1 MISKFFIHRPKFAFV
16 ISIVITLAGSLSL
29 MTLPVNLYPE
39 IAPTQIQVT
48 ATYPGASADVVEET
62 VLRPLEEQING
73 VEGMEFMESTA
84 SNSGLA
90 TITVTFK
97 TGVDGD
103 MAQVNVKNR
112 ASLAESSLPPEVMR
126 DGVQTLKQSTS
137 MLLGINLIGESEQFD
152 TTFLSNYAISNLQ
165 EPLARIAGVAKA
177 EVMGDFQY
185 AMRIWLDPTKM
196 NALDVTVTDI
206 QAAITE
212 QNTVVAAGKLGAG
225 PVIPGQQFEYT
236 IQTQGRLQDASQFAD
251 TIIRANPD
259 GRFLRLKDVARV
271 EMGSRSYSNAVKLDG
286 QDTAFLVIY
295 QLSDANATLVAEA
308 IHAEMARLA
317 PMLPD
322 GMRYEILYDTTDFIN
337 ESIAEVYSTLFVA
350 VALVIL
356 VVFLFLQ
363 NWRAT
368 LIPAIAIPVSL
379 IGTFAL
385 MNALGYSVNTITLF
399 GLVLAIGVVVD
410 DAIVVIENVER
421 IMKEEG
427 LGGVDATLKAM
438 EQVTGPIIAT
448 TLVLMAVFVP
458 VGFMPGITGEIYKQF
473 SVTISSAVF
482 ISSINALTLSPALC
496 AVLLKPEHMTPIKW
510 LAPVEKLIHRSTA
523 GYTGIVG
530 WLLKRGGRVAV
541 FTLLLLGGT
550 YWLIASTPT
559 GFVPNEDQGFLFVD
573 VQLPDAASANRTE
586 EVMQKITG
594 WVGNEPGVRNFITV
608 SGFSILSGGATN
620 GGLGIVILDHWSKRK
635 DPALFADTLQKKLQ
649 GKLWALPDAQVMVIN
664 PPPVPGLGS
673 ASGFDFR
680 LQDTQG
686 RDSKELAAV
695 MGGLIYSAN
704 QREDLAYAFSTFRAN
719 VPQYFLD
726 VDRNKAKAMGIQL
739 SDIFMTL
746 QAQLGSLYI
755 NDFSKF
761 GRNYRVMIQAESQ
774 FRQEPSD
781 LLHFYVRNRDG
792 QMVPLSTLA
801 TLSPAQGPT
810 SISRFNMFRSATI
823 NGEAAPGF
831 SSGDALQ
838 AMQLLADQLPDGYAF
853 EWAGQ
858 SRQEVEAGNL
868 APILFGLAI
877 LFVYLFLV
885 AQYESWNIPF
895 AVLGAVPIAIF
906 GALAG
911 LSLAGM
917 VNDVYA
923 QVGMV
928 LLIGLA
934 AKTAI
939 LIVEFAVEQR
949 AAGDSVIEAAANAA
963 RLRFRAV
970 LMTALSFVLGV
981 IPLVT
986 ATGAGAASRVSLG
999 VTVLCG
1005 MLAATLIGTV
1015 LLPSFYQG
1023 IQNLREKFKAQ
1034 QD

>member
-16 ISIVITLAGSLSL
+16 ISIVITLAGLLSL
-29 MTLPVNLYPE
+29 FTLPVNLYPE

-48 ATYPGASADVVEET
+48 ATYPGASAEVVEAT

-73 VEGMEFMESTA
+73 VEGMAYMESTA
-84 SNSGLA
+84 SNNGLA

-112 ASLAESSLPPEVMR
+112 ASLAEASLPPEVMR
-126 DGVQTLKQSTS
+126 NGVQTLKQSTS
-137 MLLGINLIGESEQFD
+137 MLLGINLISDRTEFD

-165 EPLARIAGVAKA
+165 EPLARIDGVAKA

-185 AMRIWLDPTKM
+185 AMRIWLNPDKM
-196 NALDVTVTDI
+196 QALDITVSDI

-212 QNTVVAAGKLGAG
+212 QNTVVAAGKLGDG
-225 PVIPGQQFEYT
+225 PVLPGQQFEYT

-251 TIIRANPD
+251 TILRARPD
-259 GRFLRLKDVARV
+259 GGYLRLNDVAQV
-271 EMGSRSYSNAVKLDG
+271 EMGARSYRNAVELNGK
-286 QDTAFLVIY
+286 DTAFLVIY
-295 QLSDANATLVAEA
+295 QLSDANATQVAEA
-308 IHAEMARLA
+308 IHTEMARLGA
-317 PMLPD
+317 SLPD
-322 GMRYEILYDTTDFIN
+322 GIRYDIMYDTTDFIN
-337 ESIAEVYSTLFVA
+337 ESIAEVYATLYVA
-350 VALVIL
+350 IGLVIL

-379 IGTFAL
+379 VGTFAL

-421 IMKEEG
+421 LMKDEG
-427 LGGVDATLKAM
+427 LDGVQATLKAM
-438 EQVTGPIIAT
+438 EQVTGPVIAT

-496 AVLLKPEHMTPIKW
+496 AVLLKPEYMKPISW
-510 LAPVEKLIHRSTA
+510 LAPVDKVIHKVTHR
-523 GYTGIVG
+523 YTGAVG
-530 WLLKRGGRVAV
+530 WLLLRGGRVGI
-541 FTLLLLGGT
+541 FTLLLLGST
-550 YWLIASTPT
+550 YWLMTTTPT

-586 EVMQKITG
+586 AVMRKVSKAIE
-594 WVGNEPGVRNFITV
+594 NEAGVRSVITV
-608 SGFSILSGGATN
+608 SGFSLLSGGATN
-620 GGLGIVILDHWSKRK
+620 GGLGIVILKHWAERRE
-635 DPALFADTLQKKLQ
+635 PALFADNLQKKLQ

-664 PPPVPGLGS
+664 PPPVPGLGT

-680 LQDTQG
+680 LQDTLG
-686 RDSKELAAV
+686 RDAKELAQV
-695 MGGLIYSAN
+695 MGGLIFAAN
-704 QREDLAYAFSTFRAN
+704 QRDDLAYAFSTYRAT
-719 VPQYFLD
+719 VPQYYLD

-739 SDIFMTL
+739 SEIFMTL

-755 NDFSKF
+755 NDFSRF
-761 GRNYRVMIQAESQ
+761 GRNYRVIIQAESE
-774 FRQEPSD
+774 FRQQPSD
-781 LLHFYVRNRDG
+781 LLHFYVRNKSG
-792 QMVPLSTLA
+792 EMVPLSTLA
-801 TLSPAQGPT
+801 TLTPTQGPT

-823 NGEAAPGF
+823 NGEAAPGY
-831 SSGDALQ
+831 SSGDALE
-838 AMQLLADQLPDGYAF
+838 AMRALADQMPEGYTF
-853 EWAGQ
+853 EWSGQ

-868 APILFGLAI
+868 APLLFGLALI
-877 LFVYLFLV
+877 FVYLFLV

-895 AVLGAVPIAIF
+895 AVLGAVPIAVF

-911 LSLAGM
+911 LSLSGM

-928 LLIGLA
+928 LLLGLS

-939 LIVEFAVEQR
+939 LIVEFAMEER
-949 AAGDSVIEAAANAA
+949 AAGRSIREAAANAA

-981 IPLVT
+981 LPLVT

-999 VTVLCG
+999 TTVLCG
-1005 MLAATLIGTV
+1005 MLAATVLGTL
-1015 LLPSFYQG
+1015 LLPSFYQA
-1023 IQNLREKFKAQ
+1023 IQGMRERFKG
-1034 QD
+1034 

>member
-1 MISKFFIHRPKFAFV
+1 MISQFFIHRPKFAFV
-16 ISIVITLAGSLSL
+16 ISIVITLAGMLSL
-29 MTLPVNLYPE
+29 LTLPVNLYPE
-39 IAPTQIQVT
+39 IAPVQIQVT
-48 ATYPGASADVVEET
+48 ASYPGASAAVVEET

-73 VEGMEFMESTA
+73 VEGMEYMESTA

-90 TITVTFK
+90 TITVTFEN
-97 TGVDGD
+97 GVDGD

-126 DGVQTLKQSTS
+126 NGVQTLKQSTS
-137 MLLGINLIGESEQFD
+137 MLLGINLIGEQAQFD
-152 TTFLSNYAISNLQ
+152 TTFLSNYAISNLK
-165 EPLARIAGVAKA
+165 EPLARIPGVAKA

-185 AMRIWLDPTKM
+185 AMRIWLNPDKM
-196 NALDVTVTDI
+196 NALGVTVTDI
-206 QAAITE
+206 QTAIAE
-212 QNTVVAAGKLGAG
+212 QNTVVAAGKLGDG
-225 PVIPGQQFEYT
+225 PVVPGQQFEYT
-236 IQTQGRLQDASQFAD
+236 IQTQGRLQNEAQFAD
-251 TIIRANPD
+251 TIIRARAD
-259 GRFLRLKDVARV
+259 GSYLRLKDVARV
-271 EMGSRSYSNAVKLDG
+271 EMGSSSYRNAVKLDG
-286 QDTAFLVIY
+286 KDTAFLVIY

-308 IHAEMARLA
+308 VHAEMRRLGA
-317 PMLPD
+317 MLPD
-322 GMRYEILYDTTDFIN
+322 GVSYDILYDTTDFIN
-337 ESIAEVYSTLFVA
+337 ESIAEVYETLYVA
-350 VALVIL
+350 IALVIL

-385 MNALGYSVNTITLF
+385 MNALGYTINVITLF

-421 IMKEEG
+421 LMKEEG
-427 LGGVDATLKAM
+427 LDGVQATLKAM

-496 AVLLKPEHMTPIKW
+496 AVLLKPEYMKPIRW
-510 LAPVEKLIHRSTA
+510 LAPVEKLIHFSTA
-523 GYTGIVG
+523 RYTGLVG
-530 WLLKRGGRVAV
+530 WLLKRGGRVAIFSV
-541 FTLLLLGGT
+541 LLLAGT
-550 YWLIASTPT
+550 GWLVTSTPT
-559 GFVPNEDQGFLFVD
+559 GFVPNEDQGFLFID

-586 EVMQKITG
+586 AVMQKVTAMA
-594 WVGNEPGVRNFITV
+594 NQEAGVKNVITV
-608 SGFSILSGGATN
+608 SGFSLLSGSATN
-620 GGLGIVILDHWSKRK
+620 GGLGIVILDHWSERR
-635 DPALFADTLQKKLQ
+635 DPLLFADTLQKKLQ
-649 GKLWALPDAQVMVIN
+649 GRLWALPDAQVMVIN

-673 ASGFDFR
+673 SSGFDFR

-686 RDSKELAAV
+686 RDPKELAAV
-695 MGGLIYSAN
+695 MGGMIFAAN
-704 QREDLAYAFSTFRAN
+704 ERKELAYAFSTFRAN
-719 VPQYFLD
+719 VPQYYLD

-739 SDIFMTL
+739 SDIFLTL
-746 QAQLGSLYI
+746 QAQLGSYYI

-761 GRNYRVMIQAESQ
+761 GRNYRVIIQAESE
-774 FRQEPSD
+774 FRQEPDD
-781 LLHFYVRNRDG
+781 LLHFFVRNKDG
-792 QMVPLSTLA
+792 EMVPLSTLA
-801 TLSPAQGPT
+801 TLTPTQGPT
-810 SISRFNMFRSATI
+810 AINRFNLFRSATI
-823 NGEAAPGF
+823 SGEAAPGF
-831 SSGDALQ
+831 SSGDALA
-838 AMQLLADQLPDGYAF
+838 AMKTLSGQLPDGYSF

-858 SRQEVEAGNL
+858 SRQEIQAGNL
-868 APILFGLAI
+868 APVLFGLAL

-895 AVLGAVPIAIF
+895 AVMAAVPVAIF
-906 GALAG
+906 GALFG
-911 LSLAGM
+911 LFVAGM

-939 LIVEFAVEQR
+939 LIIEFAMEQR
-949 AAGDSVIEAAANAA
+949 AEGHSITEAAANAA

-981 IPLVT
+981 IPLVV

-999 VTVLCG
+999 TTVLCG

-1023 IQNLREKFKAQ
+1023 IQSMREKFKPAR
-1034 QD
+1034 

>member
-48 ATYPGASADVVEET
+48 ATYPGASANVVEET

-97 TGVDGD
+97 TDVDGD

-185 AMRIWLDPTKM
+185 AMRVWLDPTKM
-196 NALDVTVTDI
+196 NALDVTVSDI
-206 QAAITE
+206 QAAIAE

-225 PVIPGQQFEYT
+225 PVVPGQQFEYT
-236 IQTQGRLQDASQFAD
+236 IQTQGRLQDASQFSD
-251 TIIRANPD
+251 TIIRAESD

-295 QLSDANATLVAEA
+295 QLSDANATSVAAA

-322 GMRYEILYDTTDFIN
+322 GVRYEILYDTTDFIN

-385 MNALGYSVNTITLF
+385 MNALGYSINTITLF

-421 IMKEEG
+421 IMKEEN
-427 LGGVDATLKAM
+427 LGGVEATLKAM

-530 WLLKRGGRVAV
+530 WLLKRGGRVGI
-541 FTLLLLGGT
+541 FTLLLLGST
-550 YWLIASTPT
+550 YWLITSTPT

-594 WVGNEPGVRNFITV
+594 WVADEPGVRNFITV

-620 GGLGIVILDHWSKRK
+620 GGLGIVILDHWSKRE

-704 QREDLAYAFSTFRAN
+704 QRADLAYAFSTFRAN

-801 TLSPAQGPT
+801 TLTPAQGPT

-823 NGEAAPGF
+823 NGEAAPGY

-911 LSLAGM
+911 LSLSGM

-949 AAGDSVIEAAANAA
+949 AAGDSILEAAANAA

-1023 IQNLREKFKAQ
+1023 IQTLREKFKPQA
-1034 QD
+1034 